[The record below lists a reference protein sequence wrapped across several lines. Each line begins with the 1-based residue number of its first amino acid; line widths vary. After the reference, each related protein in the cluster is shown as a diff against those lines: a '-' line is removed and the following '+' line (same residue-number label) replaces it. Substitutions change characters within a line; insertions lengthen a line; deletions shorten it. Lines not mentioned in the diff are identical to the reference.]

1 MAAGKVAAANIDN
14 YLGFDHKIRCDVEIP
29 PAHMTNTPPCGRV
42 NLKNRHLSC
51 YSGDFS
57 LLKEGMTLEEAQQE
71 ASRCLRCD
79 HFGYGIFKGGR
90 NTEW

>member
-1 MAAGKVAAANIDN
+1 M
-14 YLGFDHKIRCDVEIP
+14 
-29 PAHMTNTPPCGRV
+29 

-90 NTEW
+90 TRNGDDDH